1 MSVSNIYIDQGSDFT
16 TTLYINDS
24 DGLPLDLTAYSVDA
38 QIRKTYTS
46 TEYVDFTSSIAI
58 PSGSGQIT
66 ISLSNIQTSNMIS
79 GRYVYD
85 VVLTDPTSVKTR
97 VVEGSA
103 TVNPGVTH

>member
-1 MSVSNIYIDQGSDFT
+1 MSISNIYIDQGSDFT

-24 DGLPLDLTAYSVDA
+24 DGLPLDLTAYSVEA

-46 TEYVDFTSSIAI
+46 TEYVDFTSSIV
-58 PSGSGQIT
+58 SLDSGQIT

>member
-24 DGLPLDLTAYSVDA
+24 DGLPLDLTAYSVEA

-46 TEYVDFTSSIAI
+46 TEYVDFTSSIV
-58 PSGSGQIT
+58 SLDSGQIT